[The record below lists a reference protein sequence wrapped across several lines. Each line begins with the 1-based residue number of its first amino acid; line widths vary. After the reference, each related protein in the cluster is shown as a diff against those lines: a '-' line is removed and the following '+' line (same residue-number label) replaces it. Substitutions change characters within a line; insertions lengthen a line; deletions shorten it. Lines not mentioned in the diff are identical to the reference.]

1 MENRELSMHEK
12 PKTQNYT
19 HLAPLSVNTLKK
31 HMFGLE
37 DILRGIVKQR
47 LSGQKLGFAVDV
59 SYYKGSADGYVDS
72 VRWRDCTCR
81 ARTTCHE
88 EALAEAARADES
100 AVPEKV
106 DLRWV
111 PPTSNDV
118 ERLFSRAGILYSRLR
133 RSLNPMTLETMSMPT
148 LLLLLR
154 SASSRPG
161 VMNVS
166 GRSEPISLPESMST
180 PLLLL
185 LRSASSR
192 PGLWTSEGS
201 RGSCA
206 AEAAW
211 INSTRCRAAAGSS
224 TRATFG
230 SYPRESALLAGLPG
244 SATYSGLSVNLCAS
258 GTDAQSSVLG
268 SGGITKVLGRPCDV
282 GEARGGAQAGEKFVV
297 GAVLVVGEVLRAEEA
312 VGVSGV

>member
-1 MENRELSMHEK
+1 
-12 PKTQNYT
+12 
-19 HLAPLSVNTLKK
+19 
-31 HMFGLE
+31 
-37 DILRGIVKQR
+37 
-47 LSGQKLGFAVDV
+47 
-59 SYYKGSADGYVDS
+59 
-72 VRWRDCTCR
+72 
-81 ARTTCHE
+81 
-88 EALAEAARADES
+88 
-100 AVPEKV
+100 
-106 DLRWV
+106 
-111 PPTSNDV
+111 
-118 ERLFSRAGILYSRLR
+118 
-133 RSLNPMTLETMSMPT
+133 MTLETMSMPT